1 MSDQMDNELRFP
13 TTDGD
18 NSDSL
23 GEPLTSLIRE
33 AYTPPDAAGFG
44 DVYWSGLESRI
55 MAGIAESAD
64 RGWWSVLAP
73 WARIGLAAAAAIFM
87 IAGVVNRELSEQRDQ
102 VAYEVIGDAGFTSAT
117 DEPISGQYVSRD
129 ASGLSYYLSN

>member
-1 MSDQMDNELRFP
+1 MDNELKFP
-13 TTDGD
+13 TNED
-18 NSDSL
+18 NSDSI
-23 GEPLTSLIRE
+23 GEPLASLIRE

-55 MAGIAESAD
+55 MARIATESAE
-64 RGWWSVLAP
+64 RGWWAELVP

-87 IAGVVNRELSEQRDQ
+87 IAGVINQQLPDPPEQ
-102 VAYEVIGDAGFTSAT
+102 VAYEVIGDVDLTSAS
-117 DEPISGQYVSRD
+117 DEPIAGQYVSRD